1 MENDQQ
7 KNQQTQQY
15 LGDLDISDEMRI
27 QFSLDEFYNSI
38 IGFEGLP
45 DQITKMKLRRNNL
58 VNVMA
63 TYLKKFNNPDLMKE
77 FYTNLKNAKEQ
88 ATKKGRINKYQ
99 QYMNEIRVV
108 QDYLKIR
115 ENLAEKVAHTIV
127 INCLKVGEDLKE
139 TKEETGDALG
149 L

>member
-1 MENDQQ
+1 MEDEQRQQ
-7 KNQQTQQY
+7 KY
-15 LGDLDISDEMRI
+15 IGDVDLTDEMRI
-27 QFSLDEFYNSI
+27 QFSLDEFYNSM

-45 DQITKMKLRRNNL
+45 DQLTKMKLRRNNL

-63 TYLKKFNNPDLMKE
+63 TYLKKYNNPELMKE
-77 FYTNLKNAKEQ
+77 FYINLKKAKEQ
-88 ATKKGRINKYQ
+88 ATKKHRINKYE

-127 INCLKVGEDLKE
+127 QNCISVGEDLK
-139 TKEETGDALG
+139 KETGDNVG
-149 L
+149 Q